1 MKDGETSLSVKQ
13 GRGKPTTYSNRELK
27 ELVSLI
33 KLAIPVEALVKLNII
48 YNESFFEDKEDV
60 HVQYY
65 YYMILKRRK
74 YLTKDLNEYVLSK
87 KRLNQYINRILIAND
102 LEQGLSI
109 SDIHKKY
116 KVSKS
121 LISLVKRDLYSRTYR
136 KVPSVS
142 KKLEQDIERNIKMTM
157 LYKEKGFEMVKS
169 KYKLLSENDLKII
182 CNVYNDL
189 LNHV

>member
-1 MKDGETSLSVKQ
+1 MKDGETSLSGKQ
-13 GRGKPTTYSNRELK
+13 GRGKPTTYSNRELE

-33 KLAIPVEALVKLNII
+33 KLAIPVETLVELNII
-48 YNESFFEDKEDV
+48 YNKSFFEDKEDV

-74 YLTKDLNEYVLSK
+74 YLTKGLNEYVLSK

-116 KVSKS
+116 HVSKS

-136 KVPSVS
+136 KVPSIS
-142 KKLEQDIERNIKMTM
+142 KKLEHDIERNIKMTM
-157 LYKEKGFEMVKS
+157 LFNEKGFEAVSS
-169 KYKLLSENDLKII
+169 KYKLLSEHDLKLI
-182 CNVYNDL
+182 CDVYNNL